1 MTIQKKINHLT
12 NTIRKIWPKYDVN
25 LTQHVRDTDKII
37 QLIEHTFKESMLSS
51 DFQNLNISN
60 DINSLQKFIEEEAK
74 YSPVNTECQNGQ
86 NDEIALNQ
94 AKILNVIKRFYGD
107 PSARW

>member
-1 MTIQKKINHLT
+1 
-12 NTIRKIWPKYDVN
+12 
-25 LTQHVRDTDKII
+25 
-37 QLIEHTFKESMLSS
+37 MLSS

-60 DINSLQKFIEEEAK
+60 DENSLQKFIEEEAK
-74 YSPVNTECQNGQ
+74 YGPVNSECQNGQ

-107 PSARW
+107 PSAYDPNPSAAKSKSKKSQLQNYS